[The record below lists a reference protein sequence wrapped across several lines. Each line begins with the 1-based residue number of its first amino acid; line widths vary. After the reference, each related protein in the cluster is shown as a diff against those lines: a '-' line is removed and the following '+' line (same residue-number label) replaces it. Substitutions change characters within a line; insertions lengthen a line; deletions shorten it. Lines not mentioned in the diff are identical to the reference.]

1 MSYLVVR
8 VRSDIKVRQDIK
20 DTMQMLN
27 LSRVNHA
34 TIIQE
39 TPQNE
44 GMLHKA
50 KDYITWG
57 KIDVKTLE
65 SLLRNRGRLAGD
77 HPLTDA
83 AVSAGSQHEN
93 IEGFAAALASND
105 TRCYWAKTDLP
116 SSSASWN
123 QRLGRHQ
130 AVFCSRWCFRK
141 PWRRNGRFGYSHDL
155 RWYVGI

>member
-1 MSYLVVR
+1 
-8 VRSDIKVRQDIK
+8 
-20 DTMQMLN
+20 MQMLN

-105 TRCYWAKTDLP
+105 AKIRDVTGLKPIFRLHPPRGTKGWGGIKRSFAVGGALGNRGDAMGDLVTRM
-116 SSSASWN
+116 
-123 QRLGRHQ
+123 
-130 AVFCSRWCFRK
+130 
-141 PWRRNGRFGYSHDL
+141 
-155 RWYVGI
+155 I